1 MVLGYGLRDLKA
13 HMNEII
19 KLTTTGYRYKK
30 KNVKNEGGLG
40 LFFSFF
46 CHFAFLNLTM
56 ITTTI

>member
-1 MVLGYGLRDLKA
+1 MVSGYGLRDLKA

-30 KNVKNEGGLG
+30 TVKNEGGLC

>member
-30 KNVKNEGGLG
+30 TRKKRGWSWFV
-40 LFFSFF
+40 FSFF